1 MSSEKAWSTPGTLTS
16 AYLFRSFCISVNVA
30 RHNAVMLYKKSSTLG
45 NVACGH
51 VVSEL
56 TTKSTCSECDIVLL
70 EGICILQ
77 ERCQVFLPGDLRRS
91 YLDEE
96 GHVMRRPSFLDTI
109 AVGVASTGKVKGG
122 GGGGGGGGGESEEDS
137 SSSSSSSSTTLVP
150 FLQQVVTTMGTG
162 TSTAPLRRLAIRR
175 MFELHSMEAAP
186 GASLKKKRKEA
197 RNEMKKLTSFV
208 FDCGGIDMGGMEEE
222 STTHHAMNLVASNIQ
237 LLCKYASDE
246 RLDAFLRWLIDFN
259 CLEKEMKEERREEMT
274 NGTGEGRQRVRM
286 LLKTSFYELR
296 PIRERMFGVLT
307 STLRNSLLHAF
318 INAKTSKGDLLYD
331 NKKKTTTKM
340 TKKTKKKRKRS
351 RQDND
356 EEEGEQEEEEE
367 ASSSSSSSSWL
378 FTTLVSTTTH
388 PTFAAFVDARGEN
401 DENTGLQK
409 FLQLSVPDLKPM
421 RHHLEQAQNVIQ
433 LVLGLPAGYLQDD
446 INLESFVSLVLEL
459 DVLCSCSSDLNSV
472 QSYLGTTRHALARLS
487 STHTTTVATLL
498 STTPLLLESL
508 LLSATCCSS
517 SFSWS
522 KPTFSA
528 LASMARSSSR
538 KGGGGGGGGGGEEEQ
553 KMVLQHS
560 IASAKSLWMMLAA
573 AGTTCCLS
581 LSAVVNMTTRILEGV
596 SIGKSSR
603 SGSRSGSYSGNRSGL
618 NVNNSAVELAW
629 SADAVMTSEIATSV
643 WWRTPE
649 MVPGL
654 LRLSQRVLI
663 SLGPKELQ
671 SNVATKMSSLLSSA
685 VSCLFTKMKQ
695 EKEEEEEEDDADE
708 EDEEEKK
715 KKEEEEEEKEVRR
728 RKQRRGIKTRRSM
741 CTSILDFLSYFCT
754 LEHEEVV
761 MLKCLRLTLMLG
773 TLPRTLPHEN
783 QDDYSTM
790 HASTKVVATPGHVF
804 VRFMN
809 SSTPP
814 NIIARSM
821 EILLDAMA
829 TTPPPM
835 GEKEDE
841 DEDEDDDVAMVS
853 LQCLSAALTH
863 VRRNDFWHIVS
874 KLCPRVLNSIGSVNT
889 KRHAMSL
896 TSCTSSTSSTTTI
909 TTTSTSTRNRLI
921 DVRVLSLSVLLAMLR
936 QHKTV
941 TMGTREV
948 AFCLQYLT
956 FWSDATL
963 TLEEDMPAA
972 KRLSAL
978 TYDALT
984 SILEY
989 RPHALYSCASAYILV
1004 TRSMLRVAQRQVS
1017 MSTKT
1022 HLMRYMARIFEE
1034 MSKETH
1040 RNALRHYCLY
1050 LLHESITGLLQYG
1063 WPLKAREDFQHGL
1076 FCLLDVCT
1084 EYQSQMLFVGLNEGG
1099 RSMLR
1104 KLRSQH
1110 QAQHM
1115 WNK

>member
-16 AYLFRSFCISVNVA
+16 AHLFRSFCISVNVA
-30 RHNAVMLYKKSSTLG
+30 RHNAVMLYQKSSTLG
-45 NVACGH
+45 NVACCH

-56 TTKSTCSECDIVLL
+56 TTKSTCSECDIVFL

-122 GGGGGGGGGESEEDS
+122 GGGGESEED
-137 SSSSSSSSTTLVP
+137 SSSSTTLVP
-150 FLQQVVTTMGTG
+150 FLQQVVNTMGTG

-186 GASLKKKRKEA
+186 GASLKKRRKEA

-222 STTHHAMNLVASNIQ
+222 STTHHVMNLVASNIQ

-246 RLDAFLRWLIDFN
+246 HLDAFLRWLIDFN

-296 PIRERMFGVLT
+296 PIRARMFDVLT

-318 INAKTSKGDLLYD
+318 FNAKTSKGDLLYD
-331 NKKKTTTKM
+331 NRKKTTTKM

-351 RQDND
+351 RQDNE
-356 EEEGEQEEEEE
+356 EEEGEEE
-367 ASSSSSSSSWL
+367 ASSSSSSSWL
-378 FTTLVSTTTH
+378 STTLTSTTTH
-388 PTFAAFVDARGEN
+388 PTFAAFVEARGEN

-517 SFSWS
+517 SFPWS

-538 KGGGGGGGGGGEEEQ
+538 KGGGGGGEEEGGEDE

-581 LSAVVNMTTRILEGV
+581 PSAVVNMTTRILEGV

-603 SGSRSGSYSGNRSGL
+603 SGSRSGSFSGNRSGL

-663 SLGPKELQ
+663 TLGPKELQ

-685 VSCLFTKMKQ
+685 MSCLFTTMKQ
-695 EKEEEEEEDDADE
+695 EKEKEEEEEEEEDDDE
-708 EDEEEKK
+708 EVEEEKK
-715 KKEEEEEEKEVRR
+715 KKKKKEEEEEEEKEVRR
-728 RKQRRGIKTRRSM
+728 RRQRRGIKTRRSM

-773 TLPRTLPHEN
+773 TLPRTLFHEN
-783 QDDYSTM
+783 QDD
-790 HASTKVVATPGHVF
+790 HSTKLVATPGHVF

-809 SSTPP
+809 SSTTP
-814 NIIARSM
+814 NIIAKSM

-835 GEKEDE
+835 REKEDE
-841 DEDEDDDVAMVS
+841 NDDVAMVS

-889 KRHAMSL
+889 KRHVMSL
-896 TSCTSSTSSTTTI
+896 TSCTSSTTN
-909 TTTSTSTRNRLI
+909 TSTSTSTSTGNRLI

-1084 EYQSQMLFVGLNEGG
+1084 EYQSQMLFVGLNESG